1 MIKKKIIF
9 YSLFILFSFTST
21 LYSIE
26 NKIIIKIDNEIIT
39 TIDIENESKYLNA
52 LNKNIENLDK
62 EKIYQISKESIIREK
77 IKKITIKKNFSD
89 ANIQDDYLDK
99 IFRNVYSKLNIKN
112 LENFK
117 KYLKNRDVNF
127 LSVKEKIKIEALW
140 NELIFARFSQKLN
153 IDEKKIRKNVLKN
166 KEKISKLYLMSEILF
181 EVKNFNQ
188 IDEQY
193 LKIKKA
199 IDKEGFSNAALT
211 FSKSNTSNL
220 GGKLDWINENS
231 LNKNILDK
239 ISNLEIN
246 EISDPIILPSGFL
259 ILKLND
265 VKKIKKE
272 KDVEKEIKKII
283 FLKKNEQL
291 NQFSKM
297 YFNKVKKN
305 IQINEL

>member
-9 YSLFILFSFTST
+9 YSLFVLFSFTST

-39 TIDIENESKYLNA
+39 AIDIKNESKYLNA

-62 EKIYQISKESIIREK
+62 EKIYRISKESIIREK
-77 IKKITIKKNFSD
+77 IKKIIINKNFD
-89 ANIQDDYLDK
+89 NPDIQNEYLEK
-99 IFRNVYSKLNIKN
+99 IFKSVYAKLNIKN
-112 LENFK
+112 LEDFK
-117 KYLKNRDVNF
+117 KYLKKQDVNF

-193 LKIKKA
+193 LKIKNA

-246 EISDPIILPSGFL
+246 EISDPVILPSGFL

>member
-1 MIKKKIIF
+1 
-9 YSLFILFSFTST
+9 
-21 LYSIE
+21 
-26 NKIIIKIDNEIIT
+26 
-39 TIDIENESKYLNA
+39 
-52 LNKNIENLDK
+52 
-62 EKIYQISKESIIREK
+62 
-77 IKKITIKKNFSD
+77 
-89 ANIQDDYLDK
+89 
-99 IFRNVYSKLNIKN
+99 
-112 LENFK
+112 
-117 KYLKNRDVNF
+117 
-127 LSVKEKIKIEALW
+127 
-140 NELIFARFSQKLN
+140 
-153 IDEKKIRKNVLKN
+153 
-166 KEKISKLYLMSEILF
+166 MSEILF

-193 LKIKKA
+193 LKIKNA

>member
-9 YSLFILFSFTST
+9 YSLFVLFSFTST

-39 TIDIENESKYLNA
+39 AIDIKNESKYLNV

-62 EKIYQISKESIIREK
+62 EKIYRISKESIIREK
-77 IKKITIKKNFSD
+77 IKKIIINKNFD
-89 ANIQDDYLDK
+89 NPDIQNEYLEK
-99 IFRNVYSKLNIKN
+99 IFKSVYAKLNIKN
-112 LENFK
+112 LEDFK
-117 KYLKNRDVNF
+117 KYLKKQDVNF

-140 NELIFARFSQKLN
+140 NELIFAKFSQKIN
-153 IDEKKIRKNVLKN
+153 IDEKKIRENVLKN
-166 KEKISKLYLMSEILF
+166 KEKISKSYLMSEILF

-193 LKIKKA
+193 LKIKNA

-246 EISDPIILPSGFL
+246 EISDPVILPSGFL

>member
-9 YSLFILFSFTST
+9 YSLFVLFSFTST

-39 TIDIENESKYLNA
+39 AIDIKNESKYLNV

-62 EKIYQISKESIIREK
+62 EKIYRISKESIIREK
-77 IKKITIKKNFSD
+77 IKKIIINKNFD
-89 ANIQDDYLDK
+89 NPDIQNEYLEK
-99 IFRNVYSKLNIKN
+99 IFKSVYAKLNIKN
-112 LENFK
+112 LEDFK
-117 KYLKNRDVNF
+117 KYLKKQDVNF

-140 NELIFARFSQKLN
+140 NELIFAKFSQKIN
-153 IDEKKIRKNVLKN
+153 IDEKKIRENVLKN
-166 KEKISKLYLMSEILF
+166 KEKISKSYLMSEILF

-193 LKIKKA
+193 LKIKNA

-246 EISDPIILPSGFL
+246 EISDPVILPSGFL

-272 KDVEKEIKKII
+272 KDIEKEIKKII

-297 YFNKVKKN
+297 HFNKIKKN

>member
-9 YSLFILFSFTST
+9 YSLFVLFSFTST

-39 TIDIENESKYLNA
+39 AIDIKNESKYLNA

-62 EKIYQISKESIIREK
+62 EKIYRISKESIIREK
-77 IKKITIKKNFSD
+77 IKKIIINKNFD
-89 ANIQDDYLDK
+89 NPDIQNEYLEK
-99 IFRNVYSKLNIKN
+99 IFKSVYAKLNIKN
-112 LENFK
+112 LEDFK
-117 KYLKNRDVNF
+117 KYLKKQDVNF

-140 NELIFARFSQKLN
+140 NELIFAKFSQKIN
-153 IDEKKIRKNVLKN
+153 IDEKKIRENVLKN
-166 KEKISKLYLMSEILF
+166 KEKISKSYLMSEILF

-193 LKIKKA
+193 LKIKNA

-246 EISDPIILPSGFL
+246 EISDPVILPSGFL

>member
-62 EKIYQISKESIIREK
+62 EKIYRISKESIIREK

-89 ANIQDDYLDK
+89 TNIQDDYLDK
-99 IFRNVYSKLNIKN
+99 IFRNVYSKLNIEN

-193 LKIKKA
+193 LKIKNA

>member
-1 MIKKKIIF
+1 MK
-9 YSLFILFSFTST
+9 
-21 LYSIE
+21 
-26 NKIIIKIDNEIIT
+26 
-39 TIDIENESKYLNA
+39 
-52 LNKNIENLDK
+52 
-62 EKIYQISKESIIREK
+62 
-77 IKKITIKKNFSD
+77 
-89 ANIQDDYLDK
+89 
-99 IFRNVYSKLNIKN
+99 
-112 LENFK
+112 
-117 KYLKNRDVNF
+117 
-127 LSVKEKIKIEALW
+127 
-140 NELIFARFSQKLN
+140 
-153 IDEKKIRKNVLKN
+153 KKIRKNVLKN

-193 LKIKKA
+193 LKIKNA

>member
-9 YSLFILFSFTST
+9 FNLFVLFSFTST

-39 TIDIENESKYLNA
+39 AIDIKNESKYLNV

-62 EKIYQISKESIIREK
+62 EKIYRISKESIIREK
-77 IKKITIKKNFSD
+77 IKKIIINKNFD
-89 ANIQDDYLDK
+89 NPDIQNEYLEK
-99 IFRNVYSKLNIKN
+99 IFKSVYAKLNIKN
-112 LENFK
+112 LEDFK
-117 KYLKNRDVNF
+117 KYLKKQDVNF

-140 NELIFARFSQKLN
+140 NELIFAKFSQKIN
-153 IDEKKIRKNVLKN
+153 IDEKKIRENVLKN
-166 KEKISKLYLMSEILF
+166 KEKISKSYLMSEILF

-193 LKIKKA
+193 LKIKNA

-246 EISDPIILPSGFL
+246 EISDPVILPSGFL

>member
-1 MIKKKIIF
+1 
-9 YSLFILFSFTST
+9 
-21 LYSIE
+21 
-26 NKIIIKIDNEIIT
+26 
-39 TIDIENESKYLNA
+39 
-52 LNKNIENLDK
+52 
-62 EKIYQISKESIIREK
+62 
-77 IKKITIKKNFSD
+77 
-89 ANIQDDYLDK
+89 
-99 IFRNVYSKLNIKN
+99 
-112 LENFK
+112 
-117 KYLKNRDVNF
+117 
-127 LSVKEKIKIEALW
+127 
-140 NELIFARFSQKLN
+140 
-153 IDEKKIRKNVLKN
+153 
-166 KEKISKLYLMSEILF
+166 
-181 EVKNFNQ
+181 
-188 IDEQY
+188 
-193 LKIKKA
+193 
-199 IDKEGFSNAALT
+199 
-211 FSKSNTSNL
+211 L

>member
-9 YSLFILFSFTST
+9 YFLFVLFSFTST

-39 TIDIENESKYLNA
+39 AIDIKNESKYLNA

-62 EKIYQISKESIIREK
+62 EKIYRISKESIIREK
-77 IKKITIKKNFSD
+77 IKKIIINKNFD
-89 ANIQDDYLDK
+89 NPDIQNEYLEK
-99 IFRNVYSKLNIKN
+99 IFKSVYAKLNIKN
-112 LENFK
+112 LEDFK
-117 KYLKNRDVNF
+117 KYLKKQDVNF

-140 NELIFARFSQKLN
+140 NELIFAKFSQKIN
-153 IDEKKIRKNVLKN
+153 IDEKKIRENVLKN
-166 KEKISKLYLMSEILF
+166 KEKISKSYLMSEILF

-193 LKIKKA
+193 LKIKNA

-246 EISDPIILPSGFL
+246 EISDPVILPSGFL